1 MVPVPPAIKE
11 PAPAPALAALLIIPV
26 MTVLPVPATASQLP
40 VPEFAERKILPDR
53 VAVLLVG
60 RLLTIW
66 EPFPKGFPEAVMSPA
81 KVRSSEPSSV
91 PVPVRVIGL
100 QIVRAAPP
108 ELIAFNLDQY
118 KKIAIELALNT
129 ARLRH
134 LRTGMRAR
142 VLASPLL
149 DAAGFAR
156 DVEAAYR
163 QMWRRWCSRRLTMSD
178 V

>member
-1 MVPVPPAIKE
+1 
-11 PAPAPALAALLIIPV
+11 
-26 MTVLPVPATASQLP
+26 
-40 VPEFAERKILPDR
+40 
-53 VAVLLVG
+53 
-60 RLLTIW
+60 
-66 EPFPKGFPEAVMSPA
+66 
-81 KVRSSEPSSV
+81 
-91 PVPVRVIGL
+91 
-100 QIVRAAPP
+100 
-108 ELIAFNLDQY
+108 LIAFNLDQY